1 MEEELG
7 IENGAEKDGGGGEE
21 GAKAEKPWKRSC
33 SKAIAAVDS
42 FLEAGR
48 GAGEREREKEESG
61 WTVKIREYRWFR
73 LS

>member
-1 MEEELG
+1 MEEELSG
-7 IENGAEKDGGGGEE
+7 ENGAGKDGGGGEE

-48 GAGEREREKEESG
+48 GAGERERER
-61 WTVKIREYRWFR
+61 REWMDGED
-73 LS
+73 

>member
-7 IENGAEKDGGGGEE
+7 GENGEGKDGGCREE
-21 GAKAEKPWKRSC
+21 GAEAEKPWKRSC

-48 GAGEREREKEESG
+48 GAGEREKEESG